1 MKGRE
6 VNVKKIIKRFGILI
20 MLGGVLFM
28 TGCKTKI
35 EKLMEDELNKK
46 YGEDFIVRSYYSEGT
61 VFRGEC
67 SPVAK
72 EEVVFDVRIENDGT
86 PDLDDDYE
94 NKYMAYLIT
103 DDIREDIERFFPNSF
118 VYSRFSFNCLYPVEI
133 TDLKGKELGDLFET
147 IDVGDIYL
155 SVRIYYSDKE
165 EGYNG
170 MYEEEFE
177 YFSNILEKWNDKNE
191 EVGVVVSLYNVD
203 KESLEKVKEIYNTT
217 YNWEHGDSKCE
228 DIFGNC
234 QMGDCF
240 IGGTNLGNPKQ
251 ISACFYENAETNIR
265 DDFDEYIRRRELLD
279 NE

>member
-35 EKLMEDELNKK
+35 EKLMEEELYKK
-46 YGEDFIVRSYYSEGT
+46 YGEEFFVRSYYSEGT
-61 VFRGEC
+61 VFRGKC

-72 EEVVFDVRIENDGT
+72 EEVVFNVRIENDGT
-86 PDLDDDYE
+86 PNLDDDYD

-103 DDIREDIERFFPNSF
+103 EDIREDIEGFFPNSF
-118 VYSRFSFNCLYPVEI
+118 IHSECSFNYPMKI

-147 IDVGDIYL
+147 IGVGDIYL
-155 SVRIYYSDKE
+155 FVRIYYSDKE
-165 EGYNG
+165 EGYEG

-191 EVGVVVSLYNVD
+191 EVRVVASLYNVD
-203 KESLEKVKEIYNTT
+203 KESLEKVKGIYNTT
-217 YNWEHGDSKCE
+217 YIWEHGDSKCE

-234 QMGDCF
+234 RMDDCLS
-240 IGGTNLGNPKQ
+240 GGTDLGNPKQ
-251 ISACFYENAETNIR
+251 ISACFMEIAETNIR
-265 DDFDEYIRRRELLD
+265 DDFDEYLRRRELLD